1 MALEEEL
8 KVLDIVLWLNYVYF
22 VFFDSFPFFLHV
34 VTSLIKLLF
43 GSGERLR
50 RQKFFCKQVT
60 GNMRA
65 GGLLLQKVCME
76 SSCSPPKSQ

>member
-1 MALEEEL
+1 MFWYQKTAPRIQLRILSMALEEEL

-50 RQKFFCKQVT
+50 
-60 GNMRA
+60 
-65 GGLLLQKVCME
+65 
-76 SSCSPPKSQ
+76 

>member
-1 MALEEEL
+1 MAGRTWLRIVFIVPGEEL
-8 KVLDIVLWLNYVYF
+8 QVLDIVLWLNYVYF

-50 RQKFFCKQVT
+50 
-60 GNMRA
+60 
-65 GGLLLQKVCME
+65 
-76 SSCSPPKSQ
+76 

>member
-34 VTSLIKLLF
+34 LTSLVKCTLWISDKP
-43 GSGERLR
+43 GSLKVFY
-50 RQKFFCKQVT
+50 RQE
-60 GNMRA
+60 A
-65 GGLLLQKVCME
+65 GRGHGMFSLKIG
-76 SSCSPPKSQ
+76 